1 MKKLLPAV
9 ALIAAAWLGWNQV
22 NAPDDAAI
30 GEDWNGEAGSYTK
43 YVSGEQVEGQG
54 VVVRILPDDT
64 EGSRHQRFILRLA
77 TGRTLL
83 VAHNIDLAPR
93 LPSLREGDTV
103 AFYGE
108 FEPNSKGGVVH
119 WTHDD
124 PDGRHPAGWL
134 KYDGK
139 VYQ

>member
-9 ALIAAAWLGWNQV
+9 VLIAAAWFGWDQV
-22 NAPDDAAI
+22 NSPDDAASSVDRNA
-30 GEDWNGEAGSYTK
+30 EPGSYSE
-43 YVSGEQVEGQG
+43 YASGEQVEGQG

-64 EGSRHQRFILRLA
+64 DGSRHQRFILRLA

-93 LPSLREGDTV
+93 VPSLEEGDTV

-124 PDGRHPAGWL
+124 PDDRHPAGWL
-134 KYDGK
+134 KFDGK